1 MFTNKDLFT
10 SYKKGVRNGNW
21 RKLSRLE
28 KALVRAS
35 LWYSRV
41 QGAIRNE
48 MLVGKLTA
56 LVDRLKATR
65 GARIFRRGLEKAAS
79 LLSKGESVFAWA
91 PLLRRWLQ
99 EPDYVF
105 WLGAGGLRI
114 AV

>member
-10 SYKKGVRNGNW
+10 SYRKGVRNGNW

-35 LWYSRV
+35 LWYSRS
-41 QGAIRNE
+41 QGAITNE
-48 MLVGKLTA
+48 MLVGTLTA
-56 LVDRLKATR
+56 LVDRLRATR
-65 GARIFRRGLEKAAS
+65 GARIFRRGFEKAAS

-91 PLLRRWLQ
+91 PLLRQWLQ